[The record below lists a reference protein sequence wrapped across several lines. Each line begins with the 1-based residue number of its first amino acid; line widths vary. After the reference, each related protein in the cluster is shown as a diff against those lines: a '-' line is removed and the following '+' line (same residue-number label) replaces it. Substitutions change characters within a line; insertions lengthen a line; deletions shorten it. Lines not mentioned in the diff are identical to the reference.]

1 MVFKIIKKKIYI
13 YFNIR
18 RIKNKRM
25 GNRLFKEPKHNSQIY
40 NTNKTVTPVLKRQT
54 NTPPMNTPP
63 MNTPPM
69 NTPPM
74 INNTPPLP
82 PNNIQNEFITNN
94 TMVLVNRKQQQKQ
107 QRLIDRLEKLRY
119 KRLAEGMYGIVYKSV
134 DPFRGKEIIR
144 KTIKSNVRLNNNDAQ
159 EEIAAL
165 TNQAEIYRQLS
176 KKQDLK
182 GTFPEFFAFENN
194 KLYIEYLS
202 DHRTMR
208 NVLFDPQL
216 DYHIK
221 YEIVKNI
228 LKVLKAYH
236 DHGIFQYDFY
246 NGENILINNN
256 NQNDV
261 KIIDFGLS
269 FTEDYLKNKSWSQVD
284 KKILTVNPEYVS
296 ESFATLYDS
305 LKNKMLNEM
314 GTIITNK
321 REFRNLL
328 SSIKFYDGIIVT
340 SQDLDQLM
348 NFIKEFELRQLY
360 MIYFIPIF
368 LNRYD
373 AIMERIVASFKFNYD
388 LEDSLKK
395 LKKLYQKL
403 S

>member
-1 MVFKIIKKKIYI
+1 
-13 YFNIR
+13 
-18 RIKNKRM
+18 M
-25 GNRLFKEPKHNSQIY
+25 GNRLFKEPEHNSQIY
-40 NTNKTVTPVLKRQT
+40 NTNKTTTPVLKR
-54 NTPPMNTPP
+54 MK

-74 INNTPPLP
+74 INNTPLS
-82 PNNIQNEFITNN
+82 PNNIQNESITNN
-94 TMVLVNRKQQQKQ
+94 TMVLIGRKQQQKQ

-134 DPFRGKEIIR
+134 DPFQGKEIIR

-176 KKQDLK
+176 EKQDLK
-182 GTFPEFFAFENN
+182 GKFPEFFAFENN

-202 DHRTMR
+202 DHDTMR
-208 NVLFDPQL
+208 NVLVDPQL
-216 DYHIK
+216 DQYIK
-221 YEIVKNI
+221 YEIVENI

-246 NGENILINNN
+246 NGENILINKN

-284 KKILTVNPEYVS
+284 KKILTVNPEYVP

-314 GTIITNK
+314 GTEMTEA
-321 REFRNLL
+321 EFQNLL
-328 SSIKFYDGIIVT
+328 SSKKFYDGIIVT
-340 SQDLDQLM
+340 SQDLEQLM
-348 NFIKEFELRQLY
+348 NVIKQFELRQLY

-368 LNRYD
+368 LNKND
-373 AIMERIVASFKFNYD
+373 ALMKRIVASFEFNYD
-388 LEDSLKK
+388 IGDSLKK
-395 LKKLYQKL
+395 LRQKYIKNYHKAKR
-403 S
+403 